1 MPAYRIANRGMH
13 RMKALI
19 DDYGMTLD
27 YQGPQPELWL
37 SLNGIP
43 TLALTGGC
51 AKKVILVMREI
62 FNGSRRQVLNN
73 GFGIRLANAAAGDYA
88 NRLSE
93 YLYISPIPDKERL
106 IKFLAA

>member
-1 MPAYRIANRGMH
+1 
-13 RMKALI
+13 MKAI
-19 DDYGMTLD
+19 VNDQGMTLD
-27 YQGPQPELWL
+27 YLGPQSELWL

-62 FNGSRRQVLNN
+62 FKGSQRQVQNN
-73 GFGIRLANAAAGDYA
+73 GFAIRFVNGDANGDYA

-93 YLYISPIPDKERL
+93 YLYLSPIPDKDGL

>member
-1 MPAYRIANRGMH
+1 
-13 RMKALI
+13 MKAI
-19 DDYGMTLD
+19 VDDQGMTLD

-37 SLNGIP
+37 SLNGVP

-62 FNGSRRQVLNN
+62 FNGSRRQVSNN
-73 GFGIRLANAAAGDYA
+73 GFAIRLVNGSKASDYA

-93 YLYISPIPDKERL
+93 YLYMSPIPDKDRL